1 MIDEKLE
8 QDMGEVLDIVVLGR
22 AARNASGIKNRQPIG
37 QMFVNGEAALT
48 DYYKQIIEG
57 ELNVKD
63 VIFKDDV
70 SDLTDYTFKPQ
81 MRILGPKY
89 GKDLGKIRNILAN
102 LNGSAAKKELDAN
115 GFLTIELNDGKINL
129 LPEELLIDMSQKE
142 GYVSQADHGF

>member
-1 MIDEKLE
+1 
-8 QDMGEVLDIVVLGR
+8 
-22 AARNASGIKNRQPIG
+22 
-37 QMFVNGEAALT
+37 MFVNGEAALT

-63 VIFKDDV
+63 VIFKEDV

-102 LNGSAAKKELDAN
+102 LTEVRL
-115 GFLTIELNDGKINL
+115 KIRRKWIFDNRV
-129 LPEELLIDMSQKE
+129 KR
-142 GYVSQADHGF
+142 